1 MGPSVDTFIRQVG
14 AYIVANILV
23 VAVVVVF
30 IVTVC
35 VFRIFA
41 LPMCVQNVAL
51 LFFVHAFV
59 ILLLSLL
66 CLGFWPC
73 PCVYKFIRPVVEVTL
88 QSLKLLS
95 INSKPTQNSDVK
107 NG

>member
-1 MGPSVDTFIRQVG
+1 MDTFIRQVG

-23 VAVVVVF
+23 VAVVVVC

-35 VFRIFA
+35 VFRILA
-41 LPMCVQNVAL
+41 LPLCVQNVAP
-51 LFFVHAFV
+51 LFFVNAFE
-59 ILLLSLL
+59 ILLLSLP
-66 CLGFWPC
+66 CLVFWPC

-95 INSKPTQNSDVK
+95 INSKPTQNLDVK